1 MVAAV
6 TSYRLLFY
14 VIIYVITETEG
25 VWVGRKCC
33 EYSTTDECRSACL
46 QARSKADI
54 TSHCRSSEKG
64 LDACIFKQQ
73 SRQQCCGR
81 RSNASSLCRHQCDDA
96 FRAESGPTTDDVAQM
111 TSRCG
116 VTMGSCLRNFTIELR
131 RNSNESMHC
140 CDRATKP
147 GCKASCRHILRT
159 ETSDQV
165 MADKLD
171 VACGPVMPHEPMW
184 KCFMHDSK
192 PLDGGTGGVFLREV
206 QCCSRAVSK
215 TCDQLCQKI
224 YSEPWIDVTKWD
236 QFKSTCE
243 YGSRES
249 KLTQCLAEVSEPCQM
264 GCSGLS
270 FCSNFNNRPTSLF
283 RSCNAFSDEIAS
295 DDFRLWSDGVIRT
308 PFAEIPVHNI
318 KTCQPEQWK
327 AVACALQIKPC
338 SRHTGE
344 SIICRSDCLQLLY
357 KCADFTR
364 FPARMT
370 VAELCDLMSPADQQT
385 NCIAISTYTRPS
397 HVVKEMTSNVTQP
410 CLSNPCPEGEVC
422 VINRSPCDV
431 TESCPTY
438 HCLPGCRMGHGSE
451 FIVPVGSVVRVEDRS
466 RGEGCFRSC
475 TCVTSGDLVYCES
488 LPCTDKRQS
497 CKLAGQVKSHG
508 TSFYVDCNFCSCFSG
523 NVTCTKRQC
532 MTSHSTLE
540 DKRRFTG
547 VPCNCKPYYTPVCG
561 SNGVTYR
568 SLCVA
573 RCLGMAH
580 HHIQPGACSQLDPCS
595 SNPCPPRE
603 RCIATPRVCLTH
615 TNRCQQYECLP
626 RNKQC
631 PRLLSSAILPQ
642 GRKAFKHRRRQL
654 DYQDILSSS
663 HFFSNSDYLSKNNA
677 VCDVNNKQYD
687 NICKLVRS
695 RRFKKISHKGNCDA
709 ACPSDGS
716 RRVCGHDHVTYNS
729 SCVAMATGIFPDY
742 VGPCRPISYGTDGE
756 LSTCAGV
763 KCAALSNPECKP
775 VTPPGSCCPI
785 CAGLLRVLIS
795 TPHLMAIPQRSW
807 KGPVTVRDIVWILR
821 RHLNVLECATYGQLT
836 TEGDL
841 VIMTLSTINKPSLLQ
856 TKACSSEAERLS
868 RLINSR
874 SPTLTSDL
882 ILSTLTAATWT
893 STDKDNSSSYM
904 TSSLMMWVLAL
915 LAHYLCWYVT

>member
-1 MVAAV
+1 MKLILISIFLLSTIARYSVALDKDGAHCCNYA
-6 TSYRLLFY
+6 TSDEKCHDTCMQ
-14 VIIYVITETEG
+14 IYHSTDKHFVKQLHMYLPMHCPKSDRMLRHFWSCINQQNETEG

-54 TSHCRSSEKG
+54 TSHCRSNEKG
-64 LDACIFKQQ
+64 LDACIFKQL

-96 FRAESGPTTDDVAQM
+96 FRAESGPTTDDVAQLA
-111 TSRCG
+111 SRCG

-131 RNSNESMHC
+131 KNSNESMHC

-215 TCDQLCQKI
+215 TCDQLCQKSGI
-224 YSEPWIDVTKWD
+224 EAHP
-236 QFKSTCE
+236 
-243 YGSRES
+243 
-249 KLTQCLAEVSEPCQM
+249 M
-264 GCSGLS
+264 SGLS
-270 FCSNFNNRPTSLF
+270 
-283 RSCNAFSDEIAS
+283 NAY
-295 DDFRLWSDGVIRT
+295 VIMT
-308 PFAEIPVHNI
+308 LPSIN
-318 KTCQPEQWK
+318 QP
-327 AVACALQIKPC
+327 
-338 SRHTGE
+338 
-344 SIICRSDCLQLLY
+344 
-357 KCADFTR
+357 
-364 FPARMT
+364 
-370 VAELCDLMSPADQQT
+370 
-385 NCIAISTYTRPS
+385 PS
-397 HVVKEMTSNVTQP
+397 
-410 CLSNPCPEGEVC
+410 
-422 VINRSPCDV
+422 
-431 TESCPTY
+431 
-438 HCLPGCRMGHGSE
+438 GCRMGHGSE

-475 TCVTSGDLVYCES
+475 TCVTSGDLVYCEP

-573 RCLGMAH
+573 RCLGLAH
-580 HHIQPGACSQLDPCS
+580 HHIQPGACSQLDPCI
-595 SNPCPPRE
+595 SNPCPSRE
-603 RCIATPRVCLTH
+603 RCIATPRVCLTR

-642 GRKAFKHRRRQL
+642 SRKAFKHRRRQL

-763 KCAALSNPECKP
+763 KCAALSNPGCKP

-785 CAGLLRVLIS
+785 CAGLLRVLVS

-841 VIMTLSTINKPSLLQ
+841 VIMTLSTIDKPSLLQ

-893 STDKDNSSSYM
+893 STDKDSSSSYM
-904 TSSLMMWVLAL
+904 TSSLMTWVLAL
-915 LAHYLCWYVT
+915 IAHYLCWYVT